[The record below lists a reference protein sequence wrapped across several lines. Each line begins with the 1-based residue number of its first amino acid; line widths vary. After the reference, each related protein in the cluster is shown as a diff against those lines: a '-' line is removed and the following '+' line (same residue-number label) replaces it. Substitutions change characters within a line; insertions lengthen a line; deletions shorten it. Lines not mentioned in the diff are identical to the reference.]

1 MDENHIDL
9 KLGRRVLLE
18 NEIYFPTGTHES
30 RVTKISRRVNNTTD
44 MDIECTYA
52 VDYGRINQIES
63 NIVDIQAAYKEQL
76 NKDVLTVLKSW
87 DSIDPTEYNVL
98 SAVRTIR
105 TIANSLSKLEK
116 ETADKYLRKDI
127 PDTAKELETFLKGIK
142 VIGEAL
148 VESLTVE
155 KDSTFKGLLSSEV
168 FTSGFPGGTG
178 WALFWKEVLNAAG
191 VKEKKAVMELD
202 EMTVRGVMR
211 VYEFVISQLMG
222 ENGTR
227 LTTDMMRVDHIDAGT
242 KTIYLDTEK
251 GVLYNPF
258 RPGDILMVQRFSVDG
273 IIKQYELQVVTAK
286 VGDTSKGEERLD
298 SITYKN
304 FVGDEGSVVFR
315 DVLTRVDSATNSD
328 RKGVIKQT
336 SVEEGSPYLDVL
348 YGMKTDPDNAV
359 RLRLGRLAGIITYWW
374 GQLQG
379 YGLYSN
385 NAYLLGDFR
394 LRTGEDVR
402 TKFEIMEG
410 MLQSAMQSVVNTMT
424 EEDNFLKNASFQ
436 DDMAYW
442 ERESDM
448 TLFDIGGQLL
458 DLGVNFYSEKNKVA
472 DIDSFDGR
480 FMLRIKR
487 SHIRQLNADITKPED
502 GSVIFLTLKYHCA
515 EEGILTAGFSGS
527 APYVEQVIPA
537 GEGFDMLEISGV
549 WNGTGDFLLKF
560 TGDLYIEQLTLT
572 NHPLED
578 YKKEV
583 STKFEQTAEHIL
595 AVAEEVNKID
605 HTIKTAGWITTA
617 DGNKLWAT
625 IDRVDVL
632 GNRVTTHE
640 SSFHVTAQQ
649 INAIVSRV
657 DTIDGTISK
666 AGWIT
671 TADGNK
677 LWASKTLEDGGAI
690 VSYINQAADSVTI
703 NAKHIKL
710 EGLVTANGNVQF
722 TTDGK
727 IIAKNGEFSGTVV
740 GVSGSFK
747 SLNCVN
753 NDGDIV
759 GGISFGSDGK
769 MWFNG
774 DLYHQGYDY
783 YKKRSFRF
791 YTSDVWCRGNF
802 GARQRNTLVVYGSYG
817 YYYVNGLETET
828 GKVYVSLSSATSS
841 NNETYYTIPLYGSS
855 GDAAGF
861 PVDLVIIKVSGTYR
875 YLLSG
880 MKSQRVTVMNANNQN
895 SEVYI
900 YSNGNKVKW
909 PGGTIADCRNIEDFM
924 SPVPASN
931 LLGRGW
937 IVGSM
942 NDNDW

>member
-1 MDENHIDL
+1 M
-9 KLGRRVLLE
+9 
-18 NEIYFPTGTHES
+18 
-30 RVTKISRRVNNTTD
+30 TKISRRVNNTTD

-116 ETADKYLRKDI
+116 ETADKYLRKHI

-286 VGDTSKGEERLD
+286 VGETSKGEERLD

-410 MLQSAMQSVVNTMT
+410 MLQSAMQSVVGTMT

-448 TLFDIGGQLL
+448 ALFDIGGQLL

-537 GEGFDMLEISGV
+537 GEGFDILEISGV

-625 IDRVDVL
+625 ITEVDSL

-753 NDGDIV
+753 NSGDIV

-783 YKKRSFRF
+783 DKKRSFRF

-817 YYYVNGLETET
+817 YYYVNGLDTET
-828 GKVYVSLSSATSS
+828 GKVYVSLPSATSS
-841 NNETYYTIPLYGSS
+841 NNETYYTIPLYGTT
-855 GDAAGF
+855 GDASGF

-895 SEVYI
+895 SEIYI

-909 PGGTIADCRNIEDFM
+909 PGGTIADCRNIADFM
-924 SPVPASN
+924 SPSPASN

-937 IVGSM
+937 IVGAM
-942 NDNDW
+942 NDNNW

>member
-1 MDENHIDL
+1 
-9 KLGRRVLLE
+9 
-18 NEIYFPTGTHES
+18 
-30 RVTKISRRVNNTTD
+30 
-44 MDIECTYA
+44 
-52 VDYGRINQIES
+52 
-63 NIVDIQAAYKEQL
+63 
-76 NKDVLTVLKSW
+76 
-87 DSIDPTEYNVL
+87 
-98 SAVRTIR
+98 
-105 TIANSLSKLEK
+105 
-116 ETADKYLRKDI
+116 
-127 PDTAKELETFLKGIK
+127 
-142 VIGEAL
+142 
-148 VESLTVE
+148 
-155 KDSTFKGLLSSEV
+155 
-168 FTSGFPGGTG
+168 
-178 WALFWKEVLNAAG
+178 
-191 VKEKKAVMELD
+191 
-202 EMTVRGVMR
+202 
-211 VYEFVISQLMG
+211 
-222 ENGTR
+222 
-227 LTTDMMRVDHIDAGT
+227 
-242 KTIYLDTEK
+242 
-251 GVLYNPF
+251 
-258 RPGDILMVQRFSVDG
+258 
-273 IIKQYELQVVTAK
+273 
-286 VGDTSKGEERLD
+286 
-298 SITYKN
+298 
-304 FVGDEGSVVFR
+304 
-315 DVLTRVDSATNSD
+315 
-328 RKGVIKQT
+328 
-336 SVEEGSPYLDVL
+336 
-348 YGMKTDPDNAV
+348 
-359 RLRLGRLAGIITYWW
+359 
-374 GQLQG
+374 
-379 YGLYSN
+379 
-385 NAYLLGDFR
+385 
-394 LRTGEDVR
+394 
-402 TKFEIMEG
+402 MEG

-448 TLFDIGGQLL
+448 ALFDIGGQLL

-515 EEGILTAGFSGS
+515 EEGSLTAGFSGS

-537 GEGFDMLEISGV
+537 GEGFDILEISGV

-625 IDRVDVL
+625 ITEVDSL

-783 YKKRSFRF
+783 DKKRSFRF

>member
-1 MDENHIDL
+1 
-9 KLGRRVLLE
+9 
-18 NEIYFPTGTHES
+18 
-30 RVTKISRRVNNTTD
+30 
-44 MDIECTYA
+44 
-52 VDYGRINQIES
+52 
-63 NIVDIQAAYKEQL
+63 
-76 NKDVLTVLKSW
+76 
-87 DSIDPTEYNVL
+87 
-98 SAVRTIR
+98 
-105 TIANSLSKLEK
+105 
-116 ETADKYLRKDI
+116 
-127 PDTAKELETFLKGIK
+127 
-142 VIGEAL
+142 
-148 VESLTVE
+148 
-155 KDSTFKGLLSSEV
+155 
-168 FTSGFPGGTG
+168 
-178 WALFWKEVLNAAG
+178 
-191 VKEKKAVMELD
+191 
-202 EMTVRGVMR
+202 
-211 VYEFVISQLMG
+211 MG

-448 TLFDIGGQLL
+448 ALFDIGGQLL

-515 EEGILTAGFSGS
+515 EEGSLTAGFSGS

-537 GEGFDMLEISGV
+537 GEGFDILEISGV

-625 IDRVDVL
+625 ITEVDSL

-759 GGISFGSDGK
+759 GGISFSSDGK

-783 YKKRSFRF
+783 DKKRSFRF

-828 GKVYVSLSSATSS
+828 GKVYVSLPSATSS
-841 NNETYYTIPLYGSS
+841 NNET
-855 GDAAGF
+855 
-861 PVDLVIIKVSGTYR
+861 
-875 YLLSG
+875 
-880 MKSQRVTVMNANNQN
+880 
-895 SEVYI
+895 
-900 YSNGNKVKW
+900 
-909 PGGTIADCRNIEDFM
+909 
-924 SPVPASN
+924 
-931 LLGRGW
+931 
-937 IVGSM
+937 
-942 NDNDW
+942 

>member
-1 MDENHIDL
+1 
-9 KLGRRVLLE
+9 
-18 NEIYFPTGTHES
+18 
-30 RVTKISRRVNNTTD
+30 
-44 MDIECTYA
+44 
-52 VDYGRINQIES
+52 
-63 NIVDIQAAYKEQL
+63 
-76 NKDVLTVLKSW
+76 
-87 DSIDPTEYNVL
+87 
-98 SAVRTIR
+98 
-105 TIANSLSKLEK
+105 
-116 ETADKYLRKDI
+116 
-127 PDTAKELETFLKGIK
+127 
-142 VIGEAL
+142 
-148 VESLTVE
+148 
-155 KDSTFKGLLSSEV
+155 
-168 FTSGFPGGTG
+168 
-178 WALFWKEVLNAAG
+178 
-191 VKEKKAVMELD
+191 MELD

-448 TLFDIGGQLL
+448 ALFDIGGQLL

-537 GEGFDMLEISGV
+537 GEGFDILEISGV

-677 LWASKTLEDGGAI
+677 LWASKTLENGDTI

-753 NDGDIV
+753 NSGDIV

-783 YKKRSFRF
+783 DKKRSFRF

-817 YYYVNGLETET
+817 YYYVNGLDTET
-828 GKVYVSLSSATSS
+828 GKVYVSLPSATSS
-841 NNETYYTIPLYGSS
+841 NNETYYTIPLYGTT
-855 GDAAGF
+855 GDASGF

-895 SEVYI
+895 SEIYI

-909 PGGTIADCRNIEDFM
+909 PGGTIADCRNIADFM
-924 SPVPASN
+924 SPSPASN

-937 IVGSM
+937 IVGAM
-942 NDNDW
+942 NDNNW

>member
-1 MDENHIDL
+1 
-9 KLGRRVLLE
+9 
-18 NEIYFPTGTHES
+18 
-30 RVTKISRRVNNTTD
+30 
-44 MDIECTYA
+44 
-52 VDYGRINQIES
+52 
-63 NIVDIQAAYKEQL
+63 
-76 NKDVLTVLKSW
+76 
-87 DSIDPTEYNVL
+87 
-98 SAVRTIR
+98 
-105 TIANSLSKLEK
+105 
-116 ETADKYLRKDI
+116 
-127 PDTAKELETFLKGIK
+127 
-142 VIGEAL
+142 
-148 VESLTVE
+148 
-155 KDSTFKGLLSSEV
+155 
-168 FTSGFPGGTG
+168 
-178 WALFWKEVLNAAG
+178 
-191 VKEKKAVMELD
+191 
-202 EMTVRGVMR
+202 
-211 VYEFVISQLMG
+211 
-222 ENGTR
+222 
-227 LTTDMMRVDHIDAGT
+227 
-242 KTIYLDTEK
+242 
-251 GVLYNPF
+251 
-258 RPGDILMVQRFSVDG
+258 MVQRFSVDG

-448 TLFDIGGQLL
+448 ALFDIGGQLL

-515 EEGILTAGFSGS
+515 EEGSLTAGFSGS

-537 GEGFDMLEISGV
+537 GEGFDILEISGV

-783 YKKRSFRF
+783 DKKRSFRF

-861 PVDLVIIKVSGTYR
+861 LVDLVIIKVSGTYR

>member
-1 MDENHIDL
+1 
-9 KLGRRVLLE
+9 
-18 NEIYFPTGTHES
+18 
-30 RVTKISRRVNNTTD
+30 
-44 MDIECTYA
+44 
-52 VDYGRINQIES
+52 
-63 NIVDIQAAYKEQL
+63 
-76 NKDVLTVLKSW
+76 
-87 DSIDPTEYNVL
+87 
-98 SAVRTIR
+98 
-105 TIANSLSKLEK
+105 
-116 ETADKYLRKDI
+116 
-127 PDTAKELETFLKGIK
+127 
-142 VIGEAL
+142 
-148 VESLTVE
+148 
-155 KDSTFKGLLSSEV
+155 
-168 FTSGFPGGTG
+168 
-178 WALFWKEVLNAAG
+178 
-191 VKEKKAVMELD
+191 MELD

-448 TLFDIGGQLL
+448 ALFDIGGQLL

-515 EEGILTAGFSGS
+515 EEGSLTAGFSGS

-537 GEGFDMLEISGV
+537 GEGFDILEISGV

-625 IDRVDVL
+625 IVRVDVL

-759 GGISFGSDGK
+759 GGISFSSDGK

-783 YKKRSFRF
+783 DKKRSFRF

>member
-1 MDENHIDL
+1 MPLIFASNASSL
-9 KLGRRVLLE
+9 
-18 NEIYFPTGTHES
+18 
-30 RVTKISRRVNNTTD
+30 
-44 MDIECTYA
+44 
-52 VDYGRINQIES
+52 RI
-63 NIVDIQAAYKEQL
+63 
-76 NKDVLTVLKSW
+76 
-87 DSIDPTEYNVL
+87 
-98 SAVRTIR
+98 
-105 TIANSLSKLEK
+105 
-116 ETADKYLRKDI
+116 
-127 PDTAKELETFLKGIK
+127 
-142 VIGEAL
+142 
-148 VESLTVE
+148 
-155 KDSTFKGLLSSEV
+155 
-168 FTSGFPGGTG
+168 
-178 WALFWKEVLNAAG
+178 
-191 VKEKKAVMELD
+191 
-202 EMTVRGVMR
+202 
-211 VYEFVISQLMG
+211 
-222 ENGTR
+222 
-227 LTTDMMRVDHIDAGT
+227 
-242 KTIYLDTEK
+242 
-251 GVLYNPF
+251 
-258 RPGDILMVQRFSVDG
+258 
-273 IIKQYELQVVTAK
+273 
-286 VGDTSKGEERLD
+286 
-298 SITYKN
+298 
-304 FVGDEGSVVFR
+304 
-315 DVLTRVDSATNSD
+315 
-328 RKGVIKQT
+328 
-336 SVEEGSPYLDVL
+336 
-348 YGMKTDPDNAV
+348 
-359 RLRLGRLAGIITYWW
+359 
-374 GQLQG
+374 
-379 YGLYSN
+379 
-385 NAYLLGDFR
+385 
-394 LRTGEDVR
+394 RTGEDVR

-448 TLFDIGGQLL
+448 ALFDIGGQLL
-458 DLGVNFYSEKNKVA
+458 DLGVNFYSEKNKVG

-480 FMLRIKR
+480 LMLRIKR
-487 SHIRQLNADITKPED
+487 SRIRQLIADITKPVD
-502 GSVIFLTLKYHCA
+502 GCVIFLALKYHCA
-515 EEGILTAGFSGS
+515 VEGILTVGFCGS
-527 APYVEQVIPA
+527 APYGVLVILA
-537 GEGFDMLEISGV
+537 CEVFDILEISGV
-549 WNGTGDFLLKF
+549 WIGTGDFLLKF

-625 IDRVDVL
+625 ITEVDSL

-677 LWASKTLEDGGAI
+677 LWASKTLENGDTI

-753 NDGDIV
+753 NSGDIV

-783 YKKRSFRF
+783 DKKRSFRF

-817 YYYVNGLETET
+817 YYYVNGLDTET
-828 GKVYVSLSSATSS
+828 GKVYVSLPSATSS
-841 NNETYYTIPLYGSS
+841 NNETYYTIPLYGTT
-855 GDAAGF
+855 GDASGF

-895 SEVYI
+895 SEIYI

-909 PGGTIADCRNIEDFM
+909 PGGTIADCRNIADFM
-924 SPVPASN
+924 SPSPASN

-937 IVGSM
+937 IVGAM
-942 NDNDW
+942 NDNNW

>member
-1 MDENHIDL
+1 M
-9 KLGRRVLLE
+9 
-18 NEIYFPTGTHES
+18 
-30 RVTKISRRVNNTTD
+30 
-44 MDIECTYA
+44 
-52 VDYGRINQIES
+52 
-63 NIVDIQAAYKEQL
+63 DIQAAYKEQL

-448 TLFDIGGQLL
+448 ALFDIGGQLL

-515 EEGILTAGFSGS
+515 EEGSLTAGFSGS

-537 GEGFDMLEISGV
+537 GEGFDILEISGV

-625 IDRVDVL
+625 ITEVDSL

-783 YKKRSFRF
+783 DKKRSFRF

-841 NNETYYTIPLYGSS
+841 NNETYYTIPLYGYS

-880 MKSQRVTVMNANNQN
+880 MKSQRVTVMNANNKN

>member
-1 MDENHIDL
+1 
-9 KLGRRVLLE
+9 
-18 NEIYFPTGTHES
+18 
-30 RVTKISRRVNNTTD
+30 

-448 TLFDIGGQLL
+448 ALFDIGGQLL

-537 GEGFDMLEISGV
+537 GEGFDILEISGV

-625 IDRVDVL
+625 ITEVDSL

-783 YKKRSFRF
+783 DKKRSFRF

-828 GKVYVSLSSATSS
+828 GKVYVSLPSATSS
-841 NNETYYTIPLYGSS
+841 NNETYYTIPLYGTT
-855 GDAAGF
+855 GDASGF

-895 SEVYI
+895 SEIYI

-909 PGGTIADCRNIEDFM
+909 PGGTIADCRNIADFM
-924 SPVPASN
+924 SPSPASN

-937 IVGSM
+937 IVGAM
-942 NDNDW
+942 NDNNW

>member
-1 MDENHIDL
+1 M
-9 KLGRRVLLE
+9 
-18 NEIYFPTGTHES
+18 
-30 RVTKISRRVNNTTD
+30 
-44 MDIECTYA
+44 
-52 VDYGRINQIES
+52 
-63 NIVDIQAAYKEQL
+63 
-76 NKDVLTVLKSW
+76 
-87 DSIDPTEYNVL
+87 
-98 SAVRTIR
+98 
-105 TIANSLSKLEK
+105 
-116 ETADKYLRKDI
+116 
-127 PDTAKELETFLKGIK
+127 
-142 VIGEAL
+142 
-148 VESLTVE
+148 
-155 KDSTFKGLLSSEV
+155 
-168 FTSGFPGGTG
+168 
-178 WALFWKEVLNAAG
+178 
-191 VKEKKAVMELD
+191 
-202 EMTVRGVMR
+202 
-211 VYEFVISQLMG
+211 
-222 ENGTR
+222 
-227 LTTDMMRVDHIDAGT
+227 
-242 KTIYLDTEK
+242 
-251 GVLYNPF
+251 
-258 RPGDILMVQRFSVDG
+258 
-273 IIKQYELQVVTAK
+273 
-286 VGDTSKGEERLD
+286 
-298 SITYKN
+298 
-304 FVGDEGSVVFR
+304 
-315 DVLTRVDSATNSD
+315 
-328 RKGVIKQT
+328 
-336 SVEEGSPYLDVL
+336 
-348 YGMKTDPDNAV
+348 
-359 RLRLGRLAGIITYWW
+359 
-374 GQLQG
+374 
-379 YGLYSN
+379 
-385 NAYLLGDFR
+385 
-394 LRTGEDVR
+394 
-402 TKFEIMEG
+402 
-410 MLQSAMQSVVNTMT
+410 
-424 EEDNFLKNASFQ
+424 
-436 DDMAYW
+436 
-442 ERESDM
+442 
-448 TLFDIGGQLL
+448 
-458 DLGVNFYSEKNKVA
+458 A

-537 GEGFDMLEISGV
+537 GEGFDILEISGV

-677 LWASKTLEDGGAI
+677 LWASKTLENGDTI

-753 NDGDIV
+753 NSGDIV

-783 YKKRSFRF
+783 DKKRSFRF

-817 YYYVNGLETET
+817 YYYVNGLDTET
-828 GKVYVSLSSATSS
+828 GKVYVSLPSATSS
-841 NNETYYTIPLYGSS
+841 NNETYYTIPLYGTT
-855 GDAAGF
+855 GDASGF

-895 SEVYI
+895 SEIYI

-909 PGGTIADCRNIEDFM
+909 PGGTIADCRNIADFM
-924 SPVPASN
+924 SPSPASN

-937 IVGSM
+937 IVGAM
-942 NDNDW
+942 NDNNW

>member
-1 MDENHIDL
+1 M
-9 KLGRRVLLE
+9 
-18 NEIYFPTGTHES
+18 
-30 RVTKISRRVNNTTD
+30 
-44 MDIECTYA
+44 
-52 VDYGRINQIES
+52 
-63 NIVDIQAAYKEQL
+63 
-76 NKDVLTVLKSW
+76 
-87 DSIDPTEYNVL
+87 
-98 SAVRTIR
+98 
-105 TIANSLSKLEK
+105 SKLEK

-448 TLFDIGGQLL
+448 ALFDIGGQLL

-515 EEGILTAGFSGS
+515 EEGSLTAGFSGS

-537 GEGFDMLEISGV
+537 GEGFDILEISGV

-783 YKKRSFRF
+783 DKKRSFRF

>member
-1 MDENHIDL
+1 
-9 KLGRRVLLE
+9 
-18 NEIYFPTGTHES
+18 
-30 RVTKISRRVNNTTD
+30 

-105 TIANSLSKLEK
+105 TIANSLGKLEK

-448 TLFDIGGQLL
+448 ALFDIGGQLL

-515 EEGILTAGFSGS
+515 EEGSLTAGFSGS

-537 GEGFDMLEISGV
+537 GEGFDILEISGV

-783 YKKRSFRF
+783 DKKRSFRF